1 MSARQTHEEVDK
13 RGKGENNGFFF
24 FFSNKPTGSNGFL
37 IVLVERNVYI
47 RSTFTQVAQVQ
58 MILSHLRHDLKF
70 NFQQL
75 LKEPLERFSSQQS
88 HFGFHHKRV
97 RQTHFS
103 DRQKA
108 SNPFLNGVILQ

>member
-1 MSARQTHEEVDK
+1 MSARQTHEEVDNS
-13 RGKGENNGFFF
+13 GKGENNGFIFF
-24 FFSNKPTGSNGFL
+24 SNGFL

-47 RSTFTQVAQVQ
+47 RSTFTRVAQVQ

-97 RQTHFS
+97 GQTHFS
-103 DRQKA
+103 HRQKA
-108 SNPFLNGVILQ
+108 SNPFLNGVIWQ

>member
-1 MSARQTHEEVDK
+1 MAK
-13 RGKGENNGFFF
+13 GKIMDF

-47 RSTFTQVAQVQ
+47 RSTFAQAAQVR
-58 MILSHLRHDLKF
+58 MMLSHSRHDLKF

-88 HFGFHHKRV
+88 HFGV

-108 SNPFLNGVILQ
+108 STRFLNGVILQ